1 MDETIITK
9 IDLATVAKSV
19 AETDRRRALV
29 EEKLNQA
36 QSVVESLNA
45 ESKSLQESVLEL
57 KHDLEETTKA
67 KDQEAAELTL
77 TIGERK
83 RAIEEVKTLASAADE
98 LRTASEQKSAAIG
111 TNVEVARKELDSLE
125 ASVEKSGSD
134 AKSLDEMVTQLR
146 STVTEARRQAESM
159 ESQLKMVGETTKS
172 AVIAANEIKGRISD
186 ARAALD
192 VAVGRKN
199 ETDETCSALGAI
211 TSALRKKTTEAIVA
225 VKAIDDLITE
235 QTQQS
240 STLATRLA
248 AVAKL
253 VGQPE
258 HKNGSSAIAPS
269 PNGAHAAGPSNQFA
283 HAVRTIALLDL
294 ERLISHDEAE
304 RLTAGLR
311 AGNGERALRDAWAL
325 TSGSAMS
332 APHRLVF
339 GEVLSAMGDVKAAI
353 IYYEQAASAKN
364 VPPVVRYLAS
374 LAYMRMDLIDRST
387 FVAQLLAR
395 DRGGKLL
402 NRIVDALRAEQT
414 GDADHAADLLTEA
427 AYLRGF
433 PKWEYDEA
441 YFQLGGLHERRND
454 IEAAVAAYE
463 KVTSTTGPYADVVE
477 RVRSLF

>member
-67 KDQEAAELTL
+67 KDQEAAELAR
-77 TIGERK
+77 TIEERK

-111 TNVEVARKELDSLE
+111 ANVEVARKELDSLE

-199 ETDETCSALGAI
+199 ETDETCAALGAI

-225 VKAIDDLITE
+225 VKAIDDLISE
-235 QTQQS
+235 QAQQS
-240 STLATRLA
+240 TTLASRLA

-269 PNGAHAAGPSNQFA
+269 TNGAQAAPSEQFA

-294 ERLISHDEAE
+294 ERLIPHEEAE
-304 RLTAGLR
+304 RLSVGLR

-332 APHRLVF
+332 APHRLIF

-364 VPPVVRYLAS
+364 VAPVVRYLAS

-454 IEAAVAAYE
+454 LEAAVAAYE